1 MTAIPVIDLAHARA
15 SESNRKC
22 IAAQIDRANREVGF
36 LTVINHGIETDLL
49 SDVLSVTHAFFDLPE
64 PAKNAYIGDPAS
76 SRGYIAPRARALA
89 GTRGVMT
96 PGDLV
101 ELFAMGMP
109 HVPDEPYFDISNS
122 GNNFHPNIWPAEI
135 PGMERIWTA
144 YYQRV
149 AALAREIMSL
159 FAEALDLE
167 PDFFEDKI
175 DKPISNLFANCYP
188 PITTEPLP
196 GQLRVGEHTDYGTLT
211 LLYQP
216 DEVGGLEVQVNGSW
230 FPVPAIAGAYVVN
243 IGDLMARW
251 TNDRWISTLHRVQNP
266 PEETRHLR
274 RLSLPFFC
282 QPNYDAVIETL
293 PSCVSAGNPAHYPPI
308 TSGENVRGKTDTS
321 FAVAAST

>member
-15 SESNRKC
+15 SESNRKS

-196 GQLRVGEHTDYGTLT
+196 GQLRGRRTHRLRDTHPIVPARRGRRTRGSGERVLVPRPGHRGCVRGEHRRSHGAL
-211 LLYQP
+211 
-216 DEVGGLEVQVNGSW
+216 DE
-230 FPVPAIAGAYVVN
+230 
-243 IGDLMARW
+243 
-251 TNDRWISTLHRVQNP
+251 
-266 PEETRHLR
+266 
-274 RLSLPFFC
+274 
-282 QPNYDAVIETL
+282 
-293 PSCVSAGNPAHYPPI
+293 
-308 TSGENVRGKTDTS
+308 
-321 FAVAAST
+321 